1 MGGRLYLLST
11 GRFLSVDPVAG
22 GSANACDY
30 CNADPINCTDLDGTF
45 ACKKFSGIVAAVAS
59 VASTVLGPVGLAAS
73 AVSVVAYV
81 VARRQ
86 EASRAM
92 AAAGIALA
100 AVGAGAAVALA
111 RAGMAA
117 RAAET

>member
-73 AVSVVAYV
+73 VVAYV

-86 EASRAM
+86 EASRAL